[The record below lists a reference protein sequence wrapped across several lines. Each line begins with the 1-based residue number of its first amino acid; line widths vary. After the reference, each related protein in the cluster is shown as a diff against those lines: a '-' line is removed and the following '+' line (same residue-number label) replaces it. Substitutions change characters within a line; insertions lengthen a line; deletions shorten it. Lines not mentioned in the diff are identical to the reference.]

1 MNLPVRANS
10 VRLIKVCIIVRNKA
24 IGFMGHKFS
33 NKICEF
39 VVLRT
44 SRGLSS
50 PACALRKEFKD

>member
-10 VRLIKVCIIVRNKA
+10 VRLIKRNKA